1 MKFNAILSIKNRYA
15 FVAISG
21 IIFLA
26 TSFHIGQNYKLFFP
40 PPSHIKAFKTSTAGD
55 ILALNLGMRR
65 LFADLWF
72 VRLMQ
77 YYGTTEDGVSIY
89 KPMSKDQA
97 EAYGSGRYP
106 DFFSMAE
113 HIIQLDPYFKNAV
126 LYSAAC
132 LAFNLNKPESAIKLL
147 NLALEY
153 LPKEWKYLTML
164 AAIGYSKAENPT
176 KVASS
181 LMPLIK
187 ESDCPVM
194 VKQLVAFLNKKAGNY
209 ANAYK
214 IYLNIAETSK
224 DKYYVENAMEELQK
238 MRFENKLR

>member
-1 MKFNAILSIKNRYA
+1 MRLNAIVMIKRIYGLTALSC
-15 FVAISG
+15 
-21 IIFLA
+21 IIFL
-26 TSFHIGQNYKLFFP
+26 TVSFYIWQNYKPFFP
-40 PPSHIKAFKTSTAGD
+40 PPNQIKAFKTSAAQD

-77 YYGTTEDGVSIY
+77 YYGTPEDGVSIY
-89 KPMSKDQA
+89 KPMTSEQA
-97 EAYGSGRYP
+97 KAYGGGKYP
-106 DFFSMAE
+106 DFFLISQ

-132 LAFNLNKPESAIKLL
+132 LAFNLRQPEYAIRLL
-147 NLALEY
+147 NSALEY

-164 AAIGYSKAENPT
+164 AAIGYSKAENPE

-181 LMPLIK
+181 FMPLIK
-187 ESDCPVM
+187 EADCPVL
-194 VKQLVAFLNKKAGNY
+194 VKQLAAFLNKKAGNY

-214 IYLNIAETSK
+214 IYLDIAETSK
-224 DKYYVENAMEELQK
+224 DEYYVKNAIKELHKMELK
-238 MRFENKLR
+238 NKSR

>member
-1 MKFNAILSIKNRYA
+1 MKLKNISKITREYGLIALSTIVFFAVSFNVGR
-15 FVAISG
+15 
-21 IIFLA
+21 
-26 TSFHIGQNYKLFFP
+26 NYKLFFP
-40 PPSHIKAFKTSTAGD
+40 PPNHIKAFKGSTAGD
-55 ILALNLGMRR
+55 ALALNLGMRR

-77 YYGTTEDGVSIY
+77 YYGTSEDGLSIH
-89 KPMSKDQA
+89 KPMTKNQA
-97 EAYGSGRYP
+97 KLYGTGRYP
-106 DFFSMAE
+106 YFFPMAE

-132 LAFNLNKPESAIKLL
+132 LAFNLNQPEPAMRLL
-147 NLALEY
+147 NTALEY

-164 AAIGYSKAENPT
+164 AAIGYSKAENPA

-187 ESDCPVM
+187 EADCPVL

-209 ANAYK
+209 KNAYK

-224 DKYYVENAMEELQK
+224 DKNYVENAIKELHKMELK
-238 MRFENKLR
+238 KLL

>member
-1 MKFNAILSIKNRYA
+1 MKLKNISISIRRYGLVTLSTLVFLTLSIY
-15 FVAISG
+15 V
-21 IIFLA
+21 
-26 TSFHIGQNYKLFFP
+26 GQSYKLFFP
-40 PPSHIKAFKTSTAGD
+40 PPNHIKAFKSSTTGD
-55 ILALNLGMRR
+55 ALALNLGMRR

-77 YYGTTEDGVSIY
+77 YYGTSEDGSSIY
-89 KPMSKDQA
+89 KPMTKK
-97 EAYGSGRYP
+97 EANSYGTGKYP
-106 DFFSMAE
+106 YFFSMAE

-132 LAFNLNKPESAIKLL
+132 LAFNLNQPEPAIRLL
-147 NLALEY
+147 NIALEY

-164 AAIGYSKAENPT
+164 AAIGYSKAENPA
-176 KVASS
+176 KVAIS

-187 ESDCPVM
+187 EPDCPVL

-209 ANAYK
+209 KNAYE

-224 DKYYVENAMEELQK
+224 DENYVENAIKELHKMELK
-238 MRFENKLR
+238 KLL

>member
-1 MKFNAILSIKNRYA
+1 MMSKTISIIQKKCGLIVLSPM
-15 FVAISG
+15 
-21 IIFLA
+21 IFLSV
-26 TSFHIGQNYKLFFP
+26 SFYIEQDYKLFFP
-40 PPSHIKAFKTSTAGD
+40 APNQLKSFKTSTAGD
-55 ILALNLGMRR
+55 ALALNFGIRR

-77 YYGTTEDGVSIY
+77 YYGTSEDGISIH
-89 KPMSKDQA
+89 KPMTREEA
-97 EAYGSGRYP
+97 ELYGTGKYP

-132 LAFNLNKPESAIKLL
+132 LAFNLDQPELAIKLL

-164 AAIGYSKAENPT
+164 AAIGYSKAENPG
-176 KVASS
+176 KVATS

-194 VKQLVAFLNKKAGNY
+194 LKQLVAFLNKRAGNY
-209 ANAYK
+209 PNAYK

-224 DKYYVENAMEELQK
+224 DTFYVENAIKELHK
-238 MRFENKLR
+238 MKLEKQL